1 LLNFVDQAVA
11 EQLVWARET
20 ILRSLIM
27 FWNFDLEL
35 DGTEISITNVVSFV
49 VEHRHF
55 VGDKEGH
62 LVIGD
67 FLVFN
72 TALVGSE
79 AS

>member
-1 LLNFVDQAVA
+1 MLNFVDQALA

-20 ILRSLIM
+20 SLRSLM

-35 DGTEISITNVVSFV
+35 NGTEISVTNVMSFV

-72 TALVGSE
+72 AALVGSE

>member
-1 LLNFVDQAVA
+1 MLIFVDQALA

-20 ILRSLIM
+20 ILRSLM

-35 DGTEISITNVVSFV
+35 DGTVISVTNVESFV

-55 VGDKEGH
+55 VSDKEFH

-72 TALVGSE
+72 AALVGSE